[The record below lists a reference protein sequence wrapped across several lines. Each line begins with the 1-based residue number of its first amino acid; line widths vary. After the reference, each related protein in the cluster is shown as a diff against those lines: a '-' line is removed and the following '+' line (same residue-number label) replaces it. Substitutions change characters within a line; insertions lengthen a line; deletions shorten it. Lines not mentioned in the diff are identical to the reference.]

1 MWNANLGRLS
11 PTTTLDPLA
20 AWSVQ
25 VLGDFGHSRQEPG
38 ALDCRRV
45 RQVGPDGR
53 PWTVQRIGV
62 NPWIVTIS
70 AMMATFMIDK
80 EFQSVM
86 KPRPGS
92 LFASVRL

>member
-1 MWNANLGRLS
+1 VWNANLGRLS
-11 PTTTLDPLA
+11 PTTTLGPLA
-20 AWSVQ
+20 TWNVY
-25 VLGDFGHSRQEPG
+25 FGHSPQEPG

>member
-1 MWNANLGRLS
+1 MGGR
-11 PTTTLDPLA
+11 
-20 AWSVQ
+20 
-25 VLGDFGHSRQEPG
+25 
-38 ALDCRRV
+38 
-45 RQVGPDGR
+45 GR
-53 PWTVQRIGV
+53 FSASHV